1 MSQPPLTA
9 LRAFE
14 AAARHLSFSRAADEL
29 LVTPAA
35 LSFQIKQLEDH
46 LGQPV
51 FLRVPRSLSLTPL
64 GQALLPG
71 TQSGFEQ
78 IRTAWRE
85 AQRSLNATGLTVTAG
100 PAFTSKWFS
109 PRLFGFARAH
119 PEIELRLVASL
130 RLMDLERDG
139 IDIAIRYGMPGRA
152 AGRFCH
158 QLMPQDWY
166 APMMSP
172 ELAERFAAPES
183 LRAAPLLHMS
193 DLDFMKPP
201 PNWTGW
207 FRAAGLGTPPTG
219 GPVFSQTDHALD
231 AALSGAGIILGR
243 WSIAHDSLAAGRLIA
258 PFPLSLST
266 PAAFRVL
273 CLSGTETRPHI
284 RSFLDWLDS
293 EVAQMDPMTEGRD
306 LCSDW

>member
-1 MSQPPLTA
+1 MEQPPLTA

-29 LVTPAA
+29 RVTPAA

-51 FLRVPRSLSLTPL
+51 FLRQHRNLSLTPL

-71 TQSGFEQ
+71 TRAGFDQ

-85 AQRSLNATGLTVTAG
+85 AQRSLTGTSLTVTAG
-100 PAFTSKWFS
+100 PAFTSKWLA

-139 IDIAIRYGMPGRA
+139 IDVAIRYGLQAAPGLNS
-152 AGRFCH
+152 H
-158 QLMPQDWY
+158 ELMPNDWY

-172 ELAERFAAPES
+172 DMAARFPTPES
-183 LRAAPLLHMS
+183 LRAAPLLHLH
-193 DLDFMKPP
+193 DVDFIQPTP
-201 PNWTGW
+201 DWAGW
-207 FRAAGLGTPPTG
+207 FRAAGLGQPPAG
-219 GPVFSQTDHALD
+219 GVQLSHHDHALD
-231 AALSGAGIILGR
+231 VAMGGDGVVLGR
-243 WSIAHDSLAAGRLIA
+243 WSIGHDYLAAGRVVA
-258 PFPLSLST
+258 PYPLTLT
-266 PAAFRVL
+266 TNAGFRVL
-273 CLSGTETRPHI
+273 TRPGTETQPHI
-284 RSFLDWLDS
+284 RAFLDWLDS
-293 EVAQMDPMTEGRD
+293 EVALMDPMIAGRNMR
-306 LCSDW
+306 SDW

>member
-1 MSQPPLTA
+1 MDQPPLTA

-14 AAARHLSFSRAADEL
+14 AAARHLSFSRAAGEL
-29 LVTPAA
+29 HVTPAA

-51 FLRVPRSLSLTPL
+51 FHRGGRSLSLTPL

-71 TQSGFEQ
+71 TQSGFAQ

-85 AQRSLNATGLTVTAG
+85 AKRSLAATSLTVTAG

-139 IDIAIRYGMPGRA
+139 IDVAIRYGMPGKA
-152 AGRFCH
+152 AGLFCRP
-158 QLMPQDWY
+158 LMPQDWY

-172 ELAERFAAPES
+172 ELAARFHSIDS

-193 DLDFMKPP
+193 DLDFIQPP
-201 PNWTGW
+201 PNWASW
-207 FRAAGLGTPPTG
+207 FRAAGLGAPPAG
-219 GPVFSQTDHALD
+219 GPIFSQTDHAVD
-231 AALSGAGIILGR
+231 AAMNGAGIILGR
-243 WSIAHDSLAAGRLIA
+243 WSICHDNLSAGRLVAPIA
-258 PFPLSLST
+258 LSLST
-266 PAAFRVL
+266 RAAFRVL
-273 CLSGTETRPHI
+273 CLPGMESLPHI
-284 RSFLDWLDS
+284 RTFLDWLDG
-293 EVAQMDPMTEGRD
+293 EVAQMDPMTEGRE
-306 LCSDW
+306 LRKDW